1 MAGANP
7 SFGGNPSKLDGRVVE
22 SLPGALYSVELE
34 GGSRTRLTAHV
45 SGESSLLRILPGETV
60 VVEISRY
67 DAKRGRIVGRR

>member
-1 MAGANP
+1 VADASSSLGGKP
-7 SFGGNPSKLDGRVVE
+7 SQLDGRVVE

-34 GGSRTRLTAHV
+34 GGHRTRLTAHV

-60 VVEISRY
+60 VVEISQY

>member
-1 MAGANP
+1 VAGANP
-7 SFGGNPSKLDGRVVE
+7 SFGGKPSQLDGRVVE

-34 GGSRTRLTAHV
+34 GVARTRLTAHV

>member
-1 MAGANP
+1 
-7 SFGGNPSKLDGRVVE
+7 VVE

-34 GGSRTRLTAHV
+34 GGGRTRLTAHV